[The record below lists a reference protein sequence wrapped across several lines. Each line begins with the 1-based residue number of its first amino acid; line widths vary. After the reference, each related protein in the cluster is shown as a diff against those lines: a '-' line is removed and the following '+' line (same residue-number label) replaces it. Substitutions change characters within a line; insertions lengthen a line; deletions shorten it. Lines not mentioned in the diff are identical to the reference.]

1 MIKMWG
7 LLLTV
12 IIFYFCLNLRNVKYV
27 GKLPSVMTTGIAVI
41 FILKFFGLD
50 YISYNESASYIT
62 LMLGPATI
70 ALAYPLVENI
80 ELLTKNKRATY
91 FGLLTAVITAIASVW
106 GLGKLTHT
114 DSSIII
120 SMIPKSVT
128 TPVAVEISKA
138 IGGIPELTACFV
150 AITGVYG
157 AIIGHKILKLMH
169 IKSDIAKGIAIGAT
183 SHVVGTSSCIEKKRP
198 KQVVTSTLALIITGI
213 ITAAIC
219 VVLFK

>member
-1 MIKMWG
+1 MINCWG
-7 LLLTV
+7 LILTV
-12 IIFYFCLNLRNVKYV
+12 AVFALCLQLQKVKYI
-27 GKLPSVMTTGIAVI
+27 GKIPSVMTTGIAIIVI
-41 FILKFFGLD
+41 MKIFKLD
-50 YISYNESASYIT
+50 YLSYNESACYIT

-91 FGLLTAVITAIASVW
+91 TGLLTAVSVAVGSVW
-106 GLGKLTHT
+106 LIGRLLRL

-138 IGGIPELTACFV
+138 IGGIPELTACLV

-157 AIIGHKILKLMH
+157 ALIGHKLMKIIH
-169 IKSDIAKGIAIGAT
+169 IKSDIATGIAIGAT
-183 SHVVGTSSCIEKKRP
+183 SHVVGTSSCIEKHRP
-198 KQVVTSTLALIITGI
+198 KQVVTATLALIITGI
-213 ITAAIC
+213 ITA
-219 VVLFK
+219 VVCIFLF